1 MECRKNELPG
11 ASRKTVRQRRKN
23 AADKTLGNRA
33 LSVAAGSRSVPAGA
47 YPRIRG
53 EPFRLWMA
61 PTAYRGLAALLRTA
75 TPGVFSEEGTI
86 QRNTRRTASP
96 PSKMIAEGK
105 RGRRFYERLPRTV
118 LNLLQY
124 ADGLKDGGGGFN
136 ALCFR
141 PWCPRVRWPARCCPW
156 STGRSPPARRFRE
169 THGQGPWWLRPPR
182 NQNEAS
188 RPG

>member
-11 ASRKTVRQRRKN
+11 ASRKTARQRRKN

-33 LSVAAGSRSVPAGA
+33 LSVAAGNRFVPAGA
-47 YPRIRG
+47 YPRIRR

-61 PTAYRGLAALLRTA
+61 PTAYRGLAA
-75 TPGVFSEEGTI
+75 GVFSEEGPI

-136 ALCFR
+136 ALVSGLGARAFDGLLDV
-141 PWCPRVRWPARCCPW
+141 VR
-156 STGRSPPARRFRE
+156 
-169 THGQGPWWLRPPR
+169 GQ
-182 NQNEAS
+182 
-188 RPG
+188 

>member
-136 ALCFR
+136 ALVSGLGARAFDGLLDVVRGQQAEAHRTPLSRDTWAR
-141 PWCPRVRWPARCCPW
+141 PLV
-156 STGRSPPARRFRE
+156 
-169 THGQGPWWLRPPR
+169 
-182 NQNEAS
+182 AS
-188 RPG
+188 AATKSK